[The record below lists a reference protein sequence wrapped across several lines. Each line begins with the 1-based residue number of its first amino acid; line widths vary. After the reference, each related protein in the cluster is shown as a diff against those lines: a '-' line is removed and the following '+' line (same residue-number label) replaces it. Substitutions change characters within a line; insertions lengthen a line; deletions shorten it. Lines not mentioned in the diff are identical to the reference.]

1 MKFKQNDDCKQDRY
15 GRIPHAYITGA
26 DATPQKIHDA
36 IWQSGLGGMG
46 YKFAIVIDMSHDEY
60 EEPGKETELYF
71 LDDLLEEVI
80 EYVGV
85 EKVRQLLD
93 EKYKRKE

>member
-60 EEPGKETELYF
+60 EEPPKETELYF
-71 LDDLLEEVI
+71 LDDLLEEVV
-80 EYVGV
+80 EYVGTDN
-85 EKVRQLLD
+85 VRKWLD
-93 EKYKRKE
+93 ERCRKE

>member
-1 MKFKQNDDCKQDRY
+1 MKFQQNIECKQNRY
-15 GRIPHAYITGA
+15 GETPAAYITGS
-26 DATPQKIHDA
+26 DATPQKIHDV
-36 IWQSGLGGMG
+36 IWENGLGGMG
-46 YKFAIVIDMSHDEY
+46 YKFAIMFDASRDEY

-85 EKVRQLLD
+85 ERVRQLLD